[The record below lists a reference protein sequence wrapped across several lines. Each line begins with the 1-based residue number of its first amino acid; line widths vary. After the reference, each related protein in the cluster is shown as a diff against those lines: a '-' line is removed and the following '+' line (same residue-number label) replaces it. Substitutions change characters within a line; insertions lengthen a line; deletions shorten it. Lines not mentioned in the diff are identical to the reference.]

1 MKHNLRLL
9 QGKLSRRNF
18 LTQAA
23 AGAAKALPS
32 INIYDNVPSGV

>member
-9 QGKLSRRNF
+9 QGKLSRHF

-23 AGAAKALPS
+23 AGAAKVLPS